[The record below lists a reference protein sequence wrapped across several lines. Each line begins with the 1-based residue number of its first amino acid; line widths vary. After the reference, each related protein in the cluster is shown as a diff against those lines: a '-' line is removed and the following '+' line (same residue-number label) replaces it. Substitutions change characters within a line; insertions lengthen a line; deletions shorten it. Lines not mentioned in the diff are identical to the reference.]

1 MKVLK
6 DNFGDFSEDIDFSS
20 LWTIWKLTETFI
32 IFFETYDSE
41 KSEYLICLLG
51 SGTVFETH
59 ACLKSIYSCEIYF
72 SASEILS

>member
-1 MKVLK
+1 MKVLEY
-6 DNFGDFSEDIDFSS
+6 NFGDFSEDLDFFKFMND
-20 LWTIWKLTETFI
+20 LETHWNI
-32 IFFETYDSE
+32 YHFFETYDSE

-72 SASEILS
+72 SASEMLS